1 MKTGFKFFIICLA
14 LFSVILVACNKEEDD
29 NKPKPN
35 ETQKE
40 GSSARLGD
48 ANGVLAA
55 IKTISLQ
62 KVMGL
67 PIEVEVNSA
76 SAAFYKNPGDKTL
89 ISGGQ
94 VAINGGNLKKYDN
107 NAYVY
112 DMTASPLDLSKVN
125 WGVTGQTPISG
136 FTKEVTKGFPT
147 YSKFASVPET
157 FSISSD
163 LTLPLASAFT
173 KADSVVVLIAGSKG
187 AVTKFIKP
195 GNTDLVI
202 SAQELSKLGTGA
214 NGLISIAPYNLSYE
228 IMAGNKIY
236 FVNESNFSKSGVNI
250 TD

>member
-1 MKTGFKFFIICLA
+1 MKSGLKFALTCLT
-14 LFSVILVACNKEEDD
+14 LFTVILVACSKDKEEDD
-29 NKPKPN
+29 TKPN

-40 GSSARLGD
+40 GTSARLGD

-62 KVMGL
+62 NVMGV
-67 PIEVEVNSA
+67 PIEVAVNTA
-76 SAAFYKNPGDKTL
+76 SAGFFSKPGDKTL

-94 VAINGGNLKKYDN
+94 VAINGVNLKKYDN

-112 DMTASPLDLSKVN
+112 DIAATPLDLSTVN
-125 WGVTGQTPISG
+125 WGVTGHTPISG

-173 KADSVVVLIAGSKG
+173 KADWVVVLIAGSKG
-187 AVTKFIKP
+187 AVTKYFKP

-202 SAQELSKLGTGA
+202 SAQELSKLGTGK
-214 NGLISIAPYNLSYE
+214 NGIISISPYNLSYE